1 MNHDSRSFEDDLS
14 SLKADLAVV
23 RSNYVTKADLQ
34 EVRLELKAEI
44 QDGRL
49 EMKAIEANLLSRI
62 DAVRVDDIYGL
73 KIELKSEISALGTE
87 LRSDISALRV
97 DNEKLRGEMKAML
110 AVVQKSLNAQT
121 WRIIGTVSSL
131 VAVVFFIVRA
141 GY

>member
-1 MNHDSRSFEDDLS
+1 MNPDSRSFEDDLS
-14 SLKADLAVV
+14 SLKADVGV
-23 RSNYVTKADLQ
+23 IRSNYVTKADLQ
-34 EVRLELKAEI
+34 EVRLELKTEI

-73 KIELKSEISALGTE
+73 KIQLKSEISALGTE
-87 LRSDISALRV
+87 LRSDISALKV
-97 DNEKLRGEMKAML
+97 DNEKLRGEMQALM
-110 AVVQKSLNAQT
+110 AAVQKSLNAQT